1 LGLPI
6 HLEGEAF
13 GYRNSGLLSSI
24 VARMLRPYIY
34 KIAIAFSLVVSA
46 IAFLCD

>member
-1 LGLPI
+1 MSV

-24 VARMLRPYIY
+24 VARMLRPYTT
-34 KIAIAFSLVVSA
+34 AIAFFPVVSA
-46 IAFLCD
+46 IALLCN